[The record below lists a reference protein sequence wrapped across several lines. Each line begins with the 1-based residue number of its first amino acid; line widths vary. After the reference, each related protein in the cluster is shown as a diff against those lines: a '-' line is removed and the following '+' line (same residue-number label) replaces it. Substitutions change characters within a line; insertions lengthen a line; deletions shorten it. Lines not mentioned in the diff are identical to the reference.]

1 MVKKDRIIK
10 IYDALYDRYGPQG
23 WWPVIKQIK
32 KGEFRCFYHK
42 NDFSFPKNKD
52 ELFEICVGA
61 ILTQNTSWKNVEKAL
76 INLKNAKMLNCDSII
91 KANNESIGELIKPSG
106 YYNQKSERLKIFA
119 EWFSSLKKDPT
130 REELLALKGIGE
142 ETADSILLYGFS
154 IPSFVVDAYT
164 KRILSNLS
172 LINENSSYCEI
183 QRLFESTLPKD
194 FRLYQEYHALLV
206 EHAKHFYMKRQNK
219 EDFLIALL

>member
-1 MVKKDRIIK
+1 MTKKDRIVK
-10 IYDALYDRYGPQG
+10 IYDALYERYGPQG

-32 KGEFRCFYHK
+32 NGEFKSFYHK

-52 ELFEICVGA
+52 QLFEICVGA

-76 INLKNAKMLNCDSII
+76 INLKNAKMLNCDSIV
-91 KANNESIGELIKPSG
+91 KADEKEIGELIKPSG

-119 EWFSSLKKDPT
+119 EWFNSLKKNPT

-142 ETADSILLYGFS
+142 ETADSILLYGFK

-172 LINENSSYCEI
+172 LINGNSSYSEI
-183 QRLFESTLPKD
+183 QKLFESILPED
-194 FRLYQEYHALLV
+194 FRIYQEYHALLV
-206 EHAKHFYMKRQNK
+206 EHAKHFYIKRQNK
-219 EDFLIALL
+219 EDFLLELS